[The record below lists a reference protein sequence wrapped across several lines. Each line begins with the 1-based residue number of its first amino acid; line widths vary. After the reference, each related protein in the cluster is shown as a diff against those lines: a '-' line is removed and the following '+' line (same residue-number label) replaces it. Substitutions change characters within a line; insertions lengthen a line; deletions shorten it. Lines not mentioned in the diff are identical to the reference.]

1 MTTTSRA
8 VRPNQG
14 RCCIVQ
20 PQRAYSRRD
29 AIANCDLASRER
41 WRRCCGRA
49 GVAGVEM
56 TENRATR
63 VLLVDDEKSLARAL
77 SKLLELAGFVV
88 VTASEGREALSLIA
102 SSAFD
107 VIVSDIRM
115 PGIDGLSLLRAIR
128 AKDLDVPVVFLT
140 GSPTLETAT
149 EAIAHGAFRYLT
161 KPIDGQELAAVV
173 DRAAKTHRLALARRE
188 VADQQ
193 LDGRAIGDR
202 AGLES
207 RFVSGLDKMWMAMQ
221 PILSWSAHSVYAYE
235 ALLRT
240 EEEPSLRSPVDF
252 VDAAERLKR
261 TEELGRAVRRRV
273 ADQLVDLPPAVN
285 VFVNLHPADL
295 VDEELC
301 SAHGA
306 LTPYA
311 HAIVL
316 EVTERAAL
324 EQVPGLIPGVDRL
337 RKLGFR
343 LALDDLGAGYA
354 GLSSFAILEP
364 EIVKVDMSLV
374 RGIHQSTTKQKL
386 FRSFASLCREL
397 DTEII
402 AEGVEVTEERE
413 CLTDLGGDLF
423 QGYLF
428 ARPGR
433 GFPQA
438 VF

>member
-1 MTTTSRA
+1 MSSRL
-8 VRPNQG
+8 Q
-14 RCCIVQ
+14 Q
-20 PQRAYSRRD
+20 AYSERD
-29 AIANCDLASRER
+29 AIAAHGLEVRQQ
-41 WRRCCGRA
+41 RRCWSSSFGGSGGTMTSRA
-49 GVAGVEM
+49 AAEVSTA
-56 TENRATR
+56 TTATR
-63 VLLVDDEKSLARAL
+63 VLLVDDERSLARAL
-77 SKLLELAGFVV
+77 SKLLELAGCIV
-88 VTASEGREALSLIA
+88 VTASEGREALALIA
-102 SSAFD
+102 TSAFD

-115 PGIDGLSLLRAIR
+115 PGVDGLSLLRAIR
-128 AKDLDVPVVFLT
+128 ATDLDVPVVFLT
-140 GSPTLETAT
+140 GSPTLETAA
-149 EAIAHGAFRYLT
+149 EAVAYGAFRYLT

-173 DRAAKTHRLALARRE
+173 ERAAQTHRLALVRRE
-188 VADQQ
+188 MAHQQ

-221 PILSWSAHSVYAYE
+221 PILSWRAHSVYAYE

-240 EEEPSLRSPVDF
+240 DEPTLRSPVDF

-261 TEELGRAVRRRV
+261 TQELGRRVRERV
-273 ADQLVDLPPAVN
+273 ADRLVDLPSGAK

-301 SAHGA
+301 SSEGA
-306 LTPYA
+306 LAPFA
-311 HAIVL
+311 RSVVL

-324 EQVPGLIPGVDRL
+324 EQVSGLVPSVVRL
-337 RKLGFR
+337 RELGYR

-354 GLSSFAILEP
+354 GLSSFALLEP

-374 RGIHQSTTKQKL
+374 RGIHQSKTKQKL
-386 FRSFASLCREL
+386 FHSFASLCREL

-402 AEGVEVTEERE
+402 AEGVEVAEERD
-413 CLTDLGGDLF
+413 CLADLGGDLF

-433 GFPQA
+433 GFPEVA
-438 VF
+438 Y